1 MTSVQVETFGYSEN
15 KQDNFK
21 SVDLYFANHSNEQ
34 SPLIV
39 FIHGGAW
46 RSEDKSDYKQMCE
59 DFCKAGFTVASVNY
73 R

>member
-1 MTSVQVETFGYSEN
+1 MIDIQVKTFGYSSNE
-15 KQDNFK
+15 KDNFK
-21 SVDLYFANHSNEQ
+21 SVDLYFGSHSNEH

-46 RSEDKSDYKQMCE
+46 RSEDKSDYKQMCQ
-59 DFCKAGFTVASVNY
+59 DFVNTGSTVASVNY